1 MKYIPKRLLSIV
13 VNDEDVDLVVKTI
26 IEVNKTAQIGDG
38 RIFIESID
46 DVIRIRTGEKGAQ
59 ALK

>member
-13 VNDEDVDLVVKTI
+13 VNDEEVDQVIKTI
-26 IEVNKTAQIGDG
+26 VEVNQTAQIGDG
-38 RIFIESID
+38 KIFVESID
-46 DVIRIRTGEKGAQ
+46 EVIRIRTGEKGEL